1 MDTGNPWGREVFY
14 SELKSVGS
22 GYFIVEN
29 SDFESVL
36 VDSSSKVYTI
46 IYKLYTWAIIL
57 TFIGTIKHT
66 KQK

>member
-1 MDTGNPWGREVFY
+1 MDTGNPWGREGFY
-14 SELKSVGS
+14 SEFKSVGS